1 MNWIHRCHR
10 KWKFSFTGISV
21 FIFGPVGSCRR
32 TLFSKFNLS
41 SPYQQ
46 FQIDKPR
53 QCNRVWRKQRNRSK
67 REAFISKWNRNASCI
82 NQYISS
88 RWCLEPRR
96 GRAHIDV
103 ASFLSLSLIL
113 SFCICRAIQTE
124 NEIRY
129 FTKRR
134 ISLQIIHHTQE
145 TKKNMSISLA
155 SSFYFYLICSSIE
168 SMNFATKFPF
178 HFFCLMN
185 DGAKKRVS
193 SLSFSI
199 CRNSCREIRSSLF
212 KSKLA
217 MIS

>member
-1 MNWIHRCHR
+1 MVQLVHVEEHYFLNSTFRLPINNS
-10 KWKFSFTGISV
+10 KSTNLDSATEYEENNGTEASV
-21 FIFGPVGSCRR
+21 
-32 TLFSKFNLS
+32 KLS
-41 SPYQQ
+41 SLNG
-46 FQIDKPR
+46 IEML
-53 QCNRVWRKQRNRSK
+53 V
-67 REAFISKWNRNASCI
+67 ASI
-82 NQYISS
+82 NIFHLAGASS
-88 RWCLEPRR
+88 REEEGHTSMLHP
-96 GRAHIDV
+96 
-103 ASFLSLSLIL
+103 FSLSLIL